1 MATVTCSS
9 STLHHFIS
17 NSLNHSAPIKP
28 HLPYPSPNLTNQI
41 YNPKLISVFPKKIHP
56 KFTVTCISWDGPLSS
71 VKLILQSR
79 NFKMTDATRSIVE
92 DKIGKAVRHQNYLVR
107 EVDVRLSV
115 RGGHYSKGPQTWRC
129 EATLFTKKHR
139 VVRAEVDSESLL
151 GSIESVAAKIQRKL
165 RKIKEKEID
174 QARHGMRLDT
184 LEEDILPDIQSDSD
198 DEPEDFVKG
207 VVRTKHFEMVPLTI
221 DEAIDQLEYVGH
233 NFYAFQNEG
242 TGEIS
247 ILYKRKF
254 GGYGLIVPKGG
265 EVEKL
270 DPVMAHP
277 NGEQTS

>member
-1 MATVTCSS
+1 MATVACSS

-28 HLPYPSPNLTNQI
+28 LLPYPSPNLTNQI

-92 DKIGKAVRHQNYLVR
+92 DKIGRAVRHQNYLVR
-107 EVDVRLSV
+107 EVVVRLSV
-115 RGGHYSKGPQTWRC
+115 QGTWRC

-139 VVRAEVDSESLL
+139 VVRAEVDSVSLL
-151 GSIESVAAKIQRKL
+151 GSIESVAAKIQRTL

-174 QARHGMRLDT
+174 QS
-184 LEEDILPDIQSDSD
+184 QDSD

-207 VVRTKHFEMVPLTI
+207 VVRTKHFEMVPLNI

-233 NFYAFQNEG
+233 NFYAFQNEE
-242 TGEIS
+242 TDEIN
-247 ILYKRKF
+247 ILYERKYR
-254 GGYGLIVPKGG
+254 GYGLIVPKGG
-265 EVEKL
+265 KVEKL
-270 DPVMAHP
+270 EPVKAHP